1 MKSSIKRSS
10 LLAGLA
16 MLSVTFSAARDV
28 YAGSAA
34 LNSISLS
41 GGLVQGSGGG
51 SGDPP
56 YIYVF
61 DVYLTSGE
69 IIPGS
74 TTYSNFTVDGLVG
87 VDTNSLA
94 SATQPDL
101 LHPYNN
107 EFWQTSAISTSNTT
121 STTPGFTYES
131 NLTWSYTGGPTV
143 TTVGFFLGQ
152 FTIETDYQNYVAGT
166 PPVPFGST
174 LNYTYS
180 LDGGGTGNTGS
191 GTIIVQNGYPTPEP
205 SSLILMLAG
214 ATVLPWLAVRKRVAA
229 QKSQAV

>member
-16 MLSVTFSAARDV
+16 MVSVTFFAARDV
-28 YAGSAA
+28 SAGSTTA
-34 LNSISLS
+34 NSISLS

-51 SGDPP
+51 SDPP

-74 TTYSNFTVDGLVG
+74 TIYSYFTVDGLVG
-87 VDTNSLA
+87 VDTNSLP

-101 LHPYNN
+101 LHPYNG
-107 EFWQTSAISTSNTT
+107 EFWQPSGISTSGTG
-121 STTPGFTYES
+121 STTPGFNYAS
-131 NLTWSYTGGPTV
+131 NLTWSYTGGPTE
-143 TTVGFFLGQ
+143 TVLGFFLGQ
-152 FTIETDYQNYVAGT
+152 FTIETDYQNYIAGT
-166 PPVPFGST
+166 PPVPFGSM
-174 LNYTYS
+174 LSYTYS
-180 LDGGGTGNTGS
+180 LDGGGTGNTGG

-205 SSLILMLAG
+205 SSIILMLAG
-214 ATVLPWLAVRKRVAA
+214 ATVLPYLAVRKRAA
-229 QKSQAV
+229 TRKSQAV